1 MHSLAF
7 LLFGTMNRN
16 DILSTAGETL
26 AYAEDYLDTRIELIK
41 LNVAEKGAQSG
52 ASVLALAIVGTIGL
66 FALGCFTIALSIW
79 LGGLVDSYALGFL
92 IVGAIYSIIAIILYL
107 LRETLLTT
115 PLLRALITQLFKPN

>member
-1 MHSLAF
+1 
-7 LLFGTMNRN
+7 MNRN

-52 ASVLALAIVGTIGL
+52 ASVLAIAIVGTIAL

-79 LGGLVDSYALGFL
+79 LGSLVSSMALGFV
-92 IVGAIYSIIAIILYL
+92 IVGFIYVVIAVL
-107 LRETLLTT
+107 LFLMRETLLAA
-115 PLLRALITQLFKPN
+115 PILRALITQLFKSN

>member
-41 LNVAEKGAQSG
+41 LSVAEKGAQSG
-52 ASVLALAIVGTIGL
+52 ANVLAIAIVGVIAL

-79 LGGLVDSYALGFL
+79 LGSLVESLALGFL
-92 IVGAIYSIIAIILYL
+92 IVGVIYVVIAVLLFL
-107 LRETLLTT
+107 LRETLLAT
-115 PLLRALITQLFKPN
+115 PILRALITQLFK